1 MENCPKITSHCS
13 VFSFILKLLKDAREY
28 YVVKSLVN
36 LFFIKL
42 LLVVYSQPQS
52 GFFSFEKYL

>member
-28 YVVKSLVN
+28 YVVKSLVH

-52 GFFSFEKYL
+52 VFCFF